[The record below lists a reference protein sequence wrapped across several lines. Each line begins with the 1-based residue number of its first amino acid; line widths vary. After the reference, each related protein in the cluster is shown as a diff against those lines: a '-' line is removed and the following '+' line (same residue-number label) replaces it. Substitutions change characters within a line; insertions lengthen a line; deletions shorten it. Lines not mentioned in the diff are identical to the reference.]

1 MISHSFCKIIVSLIS
16 IAIFGSC
23 LIDAGELHRHRKSQS
38 LASKLEYLLFCDG
51 NLNFVV
57 VWTRIK
63 H

>member
-1 MISHSFCKIIVSLIS
+1 MVSHSFCKIIVSLIS

-38 LASKLEYLLFCDG
+38 LACKLEYLLFCDG